1 MDISSRKR
9 PWLAAALAFPVT
21 GLGHLYLRRWRR
33 AAGWLLLVA
42 AAAVVLAPGV
52 ESPSVLVGAS
62 FQAVPLF
69 VLVWLSALDAY
80 MVAYRQNLVGDIDSE
95 RRCSR
100 CYRTQGMDIGFCEWC
115 GDEVSGAD
123 LRDGR
128 R

>member
-21 GLGHLYLRRWRR
+21 GLGHVYLRRWRR
-33 AAGWLLLVA
+33 AAGWLVLVA
-42 AAAVVLAPGV
+42 SAAVLLAPGV
-52 ESPSVLVGAS
+52 ETPSVLVGAS

-80 MVAYRQNLVGDIDSE
+80 MVAYRQNLLGDISSE

-100 CYRTQGMDIGFCEWC
+100 CYRAHEMEIGFCEWC
-115 GDEVSGAD
+115 GDEAIGASP
-123 LRDGR
+123 REGQE
-128 R
+128 

>member
-33 AAGWLLLVA
+33 AAGWLLLVG
-42 AAAVVLAPGV
+42 AAAVVLTPGV
-52 ESPSVLVGAS
+52 AGSSVLVGAS

-80 MVAYRQNLVGDIDSE
+80 MVAYRQNLVGDISNE

-100 CYRTQGMDIGFCEWC
+100 CYRTHGMDVGFCEWC
-115 GDEVSGAD
+115 GDEAVGAG
-123 LRDGR
+123 LREGR
-128 R
+128 T